1 MRFLGVMLLTLATF
15 SGATTIQ
22 AQAPA
27 REPVGDLAQV
37 MRAILFPN
45 SNILFDTQ
53 SRDPDAPPEESASG
67 GGASAT
73 FAGIYTGWPLVETAA
88 IALAESAQLIAME
101 GRLCQNG
108 KPVPLG
114 DEAFMQY
121 TRDLVDVG
129 RRAYEVAQ
137 TRDLEAMSEMTNEVA
152 GACENCHAE
161 YRRYPE
167 ENRCTAP

>member
-1 MRFLGVMLLTLATF
+1 MRFFGVLLVMLVTLAC
-15 SGATTIQ
+15 ATTMQ
-22 AQAPA
+22 AQAPV
-27 REPVGDLAQV
+27 REPVGNLAQV

-53 SRDPDAPPEESASG
+53 SRDPDAPPEEAAG
-67 GGASAT
+67 GSGASAT
-73 FAGIYTGWPLVETAA
+73 FANIYTGWPLVETAA

-108 KPVPLG
+108 KPVPLA
-114 DEAFMQY
+114 DDAFMQY
-121 TRDLVDVG
+121 TRELADVG
-129 RRAYEVAQ
+129 RRAYAVAQ
-137 TRDLEAMSEMTNEVA
+137 TKDLEAMSEMTNEVA

>member
-1 MRFLGVMLLTLATF
+1 MRVLGVLFVILSLTAV
-15 SGATTIQ
+15 TT

-27 REPVGDLAQV
+27 RDPVGTLALV

-53 SRDPDAPPEESASG
+53 SRDPDAPPEEAG
-67 GGASAT
+67 TGTVSAT
-73 FAGIYTGWPLVETAA
+73 FSNIYTGWPQVETAA

-108 KPVPLG
+108 KPVPLA
-114 DEAFMQY
+114 DDAFMQY
-121 TRDLVDVG
+121 ARDLVDVG
-129 RRAYEVAQ
+129 RRAYAIAQ
-137 TRDLEAMSEMTNEVA
+137 TKNLEDMVEITNEVA
-152 GACENCHAE
+152 GACENCHTV

>member
-1 MRFLGVMLLTLATF
+1 MLAALSVTTLA
-15 SGATTIQ
+15 A

-27 REPVGDLAQV
+27 REPVGNLAEV
-37 MRAILFPN
+37 MRSILFPN

-53 SRDPDAPPEESASG
+53 SRDPDVPPEETSDGTVTS
-67 GGASAT
+67 T
-73 FAGIYTGWPLVETAA
+73 FSGIYTGWPLVETAA

-108 KPVPLG
+108 KPVPLEN
-114 DEAFMQY
+114 DDFMQY

-129 RRAYEVAQ
+129 RKAYEIAQ
-137 TRDLEAMSEMTNEVA
+137 TRDLEAMQDVTNDVA
-152 GACENCHAE
+152 GACENCHTV

>member
-1 MRFLGVMLLTLATF
+1 MRFFGLTLVLVITL
-15 SGATTIQ
+15 SCATTMQ

-53 SRDPDAPPEESASG
+53 SRDPDAPPEESG
-67 GGASAT
+67 TGTVSAT

-88 IALAESAQLIAME
+88 IALAESAQLISME

-129 RRAYEVAQ
+129 RRAYAVAQ
-137 TRDLEAMSEMTNEVA
+137 TKDLEAMSEMTNEVA
-152 GACENCHAE
+152 GACENCHTA

>member
-1 MRFLGVMLLTLATF
+1 MRFVGALLLVLVPI
-15 SGATTIQ
+15 SYATTIQ

-27 REPVGDLAQV
+27 REPVGNLAQV

-45 SNILFDTQ
+45 SNILFDVQ
-53 SRDPDAPPEESASG
+53 SRDPDAPLEPNADG
-67 GGASAT
+67 TVTAT
-73 FAGIYTGWPLVETAA
+73 FAGIYTGWPQVETAA

-129 RRAYEVAQ
+129 RRAYAVAQ
-137 TRDLEAMSEMTNEVA
+137 TKDLEAMSEMTNEVA
-152 GACENCHAE
+152 GACENCHTA

>member
-1 MRFLGVMLLTLATF
+1 MRFLGLLLVMVIAL
-15 SGATTIQ
+15 SGATTMQ

-53 SRDPDAPPEESASG
+53 SRDPDAPPEEAG
-67 GGASAT
+67 TGTVSAT
-73 FAGIYTGWPLVETAA
+73 FASIYTGWPLVETAA
-88 IALAESAQLIAME
+88 IALAVSAQLIAME

-129 RRAYEVAQ
+129 RRALAVAQ
-137 TRDLEAMSEMTNEVA
+137 TKDLEAMSEMTNEVA
-152 GACENCHAE
+152 GACENCHMT

>member
-1 MRFLGVMLLTLATF
+1 MRFVGALLLVLVPI
-15 SGATTIQ
+15 SYATTIQ

-27 REPVGDLAQV
+27 REPVGNLAQV

-45 SNILFDTQ
+45 SNILFDVQ
-53 SRDPDAPPEESASG
+53 SRDPDAPPEPHPAG
-67 GGASAT
+67 TVTAP
-73 FAGIYTGWPLVETAA
+73 FAGIYTGWPQVETAA

-129 RRAYEVAQ
+129 RRAYAVAQ
-137 TRDLEAMSEMTNEVA
+137 TKDLEAMSEMTNEVA
-152 GACENCHAE
+152 GACENCHTA

>member
-1 MRFLGVMLLTLATF
+1 MRVLGVVLVLVLMTAV
-15 SGATTIQ
+15 TT

-27 REPVGDLAQV
+27 REPVGNLAEV
-37 MRAILFPN
+37 MRSILFPN

-53 SRDPDAPPEESASG
+53 ARDPDAPPDPTASNG
-67 GGASAT
+67 TVSST
-73 FAGIYTGWPLVETAA
+73 FSSIYTGWPLVETAA
-88 IALAESAQLIAME
+88 VALAEAAQLIAMP

-108 KPVPLG
+108 KPVPL
-114 DEAFMQY
+114 DQDDFMQY

-129 RRAYEVAQ
+129 KKALEIAR
-137 TRDLEAMSEMTNEVA
+137 TKNLEAMVEVTNDVA
-152 GACENCHAE
+152 GACENCHTV

>member
-1 MRFLGVMLLTLATF
+1 MRFCGVLLVTLVTLSF
-15 SGATTIQ
+15 ATTMQ

-37 MRAILFPN
+37 MRSILFPN

-53 SRDPDAPPEESASG
+53 QRDPGAPPAEAG
-67 GGASAT
+67 TGTVSAT
-73 FAGIYTGWPLVETAA
+73 FASIYTGWPQVETAA

-114 DEAFMQY
+114 DAAFMQY

-129 RRAYEVAQ
+129 RRAYEVAK
-137 TRDLEAMSEMTNEVA
+137 TKNLEAMSEMTNEVA

-161 YRRYPE
+161 YRRYPD

>member
-1 MRFLGVMLLTLATF
+1 MRVLGVMVLLLSMTAV
-15 SGATTIQ
+15 TT

-27 REPVGDLAQV
+27 REPVGNLAQV

-53 SRDPDAPPEESASG
+53 SRDPDAPPEEAG
-67 GGASAT
+67 TGTVSAT
-73 FAGIYTGWPLVETAA
+73 FSSIYTGWPLVETAA

-108 KPVPLG
+108 KPVPLA
-114 DEAFMQY
+114 DDAFMQY
-121 TRDLVDVG
+121 ASDLVDVG

-137 TRDLEAMSEMTNEVA
+137 SRNLEAMIEITNEVA
-152 GACENCHAE
+152 GACENCHTV

>member
-1 MRFLGVMLLTLATF
+1 MRVLGVLFALLSMTVVAT
-15 SGATTIQ
+15 

-27 REPVGDLAQV
+27 REPVGNLAQV

-53 SRDPDAPPEESASG
+53 SRDPDAPPEETG
-67 GGASAT
+67 TGTVSAT
-73 FAGIYTGWPLVETAA
+73 FASIYTGWPLVETAA
-88 IALAESAQLIAME
+88 IALAESAQLITME

-108 KPVPLG
+108 KPVPLA
-114 DEAFMQY
+114 DDDFMQY

-129 RRAYEVAQ
+129 RRAWEVAQ
-137 TRDLEAMSEMTNEVA
+137 TKDLEAMVEITNEVA
-152 GACENCHAE
+152 GACENCHTV

>member
-1 MRFLGVMLLTLATF
+1 MRFSGVLLLVLVTISF
-15 SGATTIQ
+15 ATTTQ

-27 REPVGDLAQV
+27 REPVGNLAQV

-53 SRDPDAPPEESASG
+53 SNDPDAPPEAAG
-67 GGASAT
+67 DGGASSR
-73 FAGIYTGWPLVETAA
+73 FASIYTGWPLVETAA

-129 RRAYEVAQ
+129 RRAYAVAQ
-137 TRDLEAMSEMTNEVA
+137 TKDLEAMSEMTNEVA
-152 GACENCHAE
+152 GACENCHSA

>member
-1 MRFLGVMLLTLATF
+1 MRVLGVMVLLLSMTAV
-15 SGATTIQ
+15 TT

-27 REPVGDLAQV
+27 REPVGNLAQV

-53 SRDPDAPPEESASG
+53 SRDPDAPPEEAG
-67 GGASAT
+67 TGTVSAT
-73 FAGIYTGWPLVETAA
+73 FSSIYTGWPQVETAA

-108 KPVPLG
+108 KPVPLA
-114 DEAFMQY
+114 DDAFMQY

-129 RRAYEVAQ
+129 RRAYAIAQ
-137 TRDLEAMSEMTNEVA
+137 TKNLEDMVEITNEVA
-152 GACENCHAE
+152 GACENCHTV

>member
-1 MRFLGVMLLTLATF
+1 MRVLGVLVLLLSMTAV
-15 SGATTIQ
+15 TT

-27 REPVGDLAQV
+27 REPVGNLAQV

-53 SRDPDAPPEESASG
+53 SRDPDAPPEAAG
-67 GGASAT
+67 TGTVSAT
-73 FAGIYTGWPLVETAA
+73 FSSIYTGWPLVETAA

-108 KPVPLG
+108 KPVPLA
-114 DEAFMQY
+114 DDDFMQY
-121 TRDLVDVG
+121 ARDLVDVG

-137 TRDLEAMSEMTNEVA
+137 SRNLEAMIEITNEVA
-152 GACENCHAE
+152 GACENCHTV

>member
-1 MRFLGVMLLTLATF
+1 MRVLGVMVLLLSMTAV
-15 SGATTIQ
+15 TT

-27 REPVGDLAQV
+27 REPVGNLAQV

-53 SRDPDAPPEESASG
+53 SRDPDAPPEEAG
-67 GGASAT
+67 TGTVSAT
-73 FAGIYTGWPLVETAA
+73 FSSIYTGWPQVETAA

-108 KPVPLG
+108 KPVPLA
-114 DEAFMQY
+114 DDAFMQY
-121 TRDLVDVG
+121 ARDLVDVG
-129 RRAYEVAQ
+129 RRAYAIAQ
-137 TRDLEAMSEMTNEVA
+137 TKNLEDMVEITNEVA
-152 GACENCHAE
+152 GACENCHTV

>member
-1 MRFLGVMLLTLATF
+1 MRFVGALLLVLVPI
-15 SGATTIQ
+15 SYATTIQ

-27 REPVGDLAQV
+27 REPVGNLAQV

-45 SNILFDTQ
+45 SNILFDVQ
-53 SRDPDAPPEESASG
+53 SRDPDAPPEPNPDG
-67 GGASAT
+67 TVTAT
-73 FAGIYTGWPLVETAA
+73 FAGIYTGWPQVETAA

-129 RRAYEVAQ
+129 RRAYAVAQ
-137 TRDLEAMSEMTNEVA
+137 TKDLEAMSEMTNEVA
-152 GACENCHAE
+152 GACETCHTA
-161 YRRYPE
+161 YRRSPE